1 MKEDIQEKIKKGVN
15 NSLICLKK
23 IDIHND
29 NFIDEI
35 KFINLI
41 RNEYAEDYLHSSK
54 KYSVNET
61 FKWFFKNCPEYYI
74 IYYSQIP
81 VGYFRTSNYS
91 NENNNIYIG
100 ADIHSDYC
108 GLKLSYNS
116 YIKFINQLFE
126 EKKLNKISLEVL
138 STNTRAINLYKKLG
152 FVVEG
157 IRRQEVLKQDQYI
170 DSIVMSILKSEWKES
185 SI

>member
-1 MKEDIQEKIKKGVN
+1 MKHDIHSIIEKGIDQ
-15 NSLICLKK
+15 SLICIKK
-23 IDIHND
+23 IDTQND

-61 FKWFFKNCPEYYI
+61 FKWFFKNFPEYYI

-91 NENNNIYIG
+91 TENNNIYIG
-100 ADIHSDYC
+100 ADIHPDYC
-108 GLKLSYNS
+108 GLKLSYKS
-116 YIKFINQLFE
+116 YIKFIDQLFE
-126 EKKLNKISLEVL
+126 EKKLHKISLEVL
-138 STNTRAINLYKKLG
+138 SSNTRALNLYKKLG
-152 FVVEG
+152 FVIEG
-157 IRRQEVLKQDQYI
+157 TRRQEVLKKDEYV
-170 DSIVMSILKSEWKES
+170 DSIIMSVLKSEWKERQ
-185 SI
+185 I